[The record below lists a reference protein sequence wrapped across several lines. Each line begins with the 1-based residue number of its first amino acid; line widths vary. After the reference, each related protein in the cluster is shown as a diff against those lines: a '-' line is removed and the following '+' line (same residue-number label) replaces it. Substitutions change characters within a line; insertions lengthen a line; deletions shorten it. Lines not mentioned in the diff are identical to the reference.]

1 MNLRCQSRKADQLSH
16 HHSSLQVPTSMASP
30 APEQPAVPSAA
41 WRVSSTF
48 VMGGIGLLCGGF
60 LRVLSRAEAHGLDKF
75 LALLD
80 ERADVAGR
88 ERGLITGTQPC
99 SESN

>member
-1 MNLRCQSRKADQLSH
+1 
-16 HHSSLQVPTSMASP
+16 
-30 APEQPAVPSAA
+30 
-41 WRVSSTF
+41 
-48 VMGGIGLLCGGF
+48 MGGIGLLCGGF